1 MNREVTRKELYD
13 LVWSKSLTQLSKDFG
28 LSLSQIKKVC
38 GDNNIP
44 LPENGYWSKIKFGK
58 DVKKVSLD
66 ESIGLDTKIEL
77 SVDIEISPKQKIIDE
92 IVADTKAPV
101 KVPEKLRN
109 PDKLVSDTEAYYNK
123 SKKDRYFRDDS
134 STILYINVTDKNEKR
149 ALRFMDALIKLLRYR
164 NFSFTKEYR
173 QLKMIKDDVRFPFYL
188 REHHKRVPNKEGSY
202 PSFIYE
208 PTGNFIFT
216 VGEHSIK
223 KEWSDSKIKL
233 EDRLIQ
239 IVADIEIL
247 VQKEKEWQERIRISH
262 EKYER
267 ERKIKEEQEALRKQE
282 EAKFNQLL
290 TEAKRFEESNLI
302 RKYIQEIERK
312 AITENN
318 LTDEL
323 KEWIKWAND
332 KADSIDP
339 LSTSI
344 TNS

>member
-38 GDNNIP
+38 RDNNIL

-58 DVKKVSLD
+58 NIEKTPLD
-66 ESIGLDTKIEL
+66 KSIEFDAKIEL
-77 SVDIEISPKQKIIDE
+77 SVDTEKSPKQKIIDE
-92 IVADTKAPV
+92 IVTDTKAPV
-101 KVPEKLRN
+101 KVSEKLRN

-123 SKKDRYFRDDS
+123 RKKDRYFRDDS
-134 STILYINVTDKNEKR
+134 STILYINVTDENNKR

-164 NFSFTKEYR
+164 GFEFIRENH
-173 QLKMIKDDVRFPFYL
+173 QLKMKIDNVSFPFYL

-216 VGEHSIK
+216 TGEHSIK

-247 VQKEKEWQERIRISH
+247 IQKEKEWQERIRISH

-290 TEAKRFEESNLI
+290 TEAKKFEESNLI
-302 RKYIQEIERK
+302 RKYIQETERK
-312 AITENN
+312 AIAENN

-339 LSTSI
+339 LFNSI